1 MPPVFASIDGLRRY
15 KHPPSL
21 SSAGTKDSNARF
33 AETCLIPRF
42 QVGNG
47 IVSQSLK
54 RKSEANSEVQRADAI
69 EATQMRITS
78 RLFIT
83 VSGLLWV

>member
-1 MPPVFASIDGLRRY
+1 M
-15 KHPPSL
+15 
-21 SSAGTKDSNARF
+21 SATPNECEKWKQQ
-33 AETCLIPRF
+33 LI
-42 QVGNG
+42 QLNSDLGNG
-47 IVSQSLK
+47 IVSQSSK

-83 VSGLLWV
+83 VSDLLWV